1 MTIKNT
7 MDTKRIKCSECNVKV
22 GVFGFTCKCKGE
34 DNMPRSFCSSCR
46 TAKTFASEFTGGHI
60 CSFDYKAFG
69 RKQIEHNN
77 QKIQTIK
84 VDII

>member
-22 GVFGFTCKCKGE
+22 GVFRFTCKCKGE
-34 DNMPRSFCSSCR
+34 DNMPRPFCSSCR
-46 TAKTFASEFTGGHI
+46 IAKTFASEFTGGHV
-60 CSFDYKAFG
+60 CTFDYKASG
-69 RKQIEHNN
+69 RIQILKNN
-77 QKIQTIK
+77 PKVQTVK